1 MTSTETI
8 VRREGRIGRITLNR
22 PDAMN
27 ALTLGMVRDMWK
39 ALNAWVGD
47 REIIA
52 VAVDGAGHRGL
63 CAGGDI
69 RALYD
74 AVKAGDTESP
84 AVFWRE
90 EYKLNALIARYPKP
104 YVAFMDGVVMGGG
117 VGISAHGSHRIV
129 TEKTMIAMPETS
141 IGFFPDVGGTY
152 LLAKSPGELG
162 THVALT
168 SGRLNAADAILT
180 GLADTQIASSSWP
193 ALVAELTQVK
203 SANEVGRTV
212 AGIIA
217 KHVSAAEPSKLAAD
231 RAWIDRCYRPDSV
244 EAIIAALQAAPEPE
258 ANKAAATILKNSPT
272 ALKVT
277 LRALRADRAEASL
290 EPCLD
295 EEYRMALRLAFGPD
309 FAEGIRAAVV
319 DKDRKPKWHPATLAE
334 VGQVDIDHV
343 FETLGANELGLAPEH
358 G

>member
-8 VRREGRIGRITLNR
+8 VRREGHLGRITLNR

-27 ALTLGMVRDMWK
+27 ALTLGMVRDLWA
-39 ALNAWVGD
+39 ALTAWENDPAVA
-47 REIIA
+47 A

-74 AVKAGDTESP
+74 AVKAGDTEGP
-84 AVFWRE
+84 ATFWRE
-90 EYKLNALIARYPKP
+90 EYRLNALIARYSKP
-104 YVAFMDGVVMGGG
+104 YIAFMDGVVMGGG
-117 VGISAHGSHRIV
+117 VGVSAHGSHRIV

-152 LLAKSPGELG
+152 LLAKAPGELG

-168 SGRLNAADAILT
+168 SGRLSGADAIAC
-180 GLADTQIASSSWP
+180 GLADFYMEAARWP
-193 ALVAELTQVK
+193 ELVAALGASQGSDPKSVLAQFTSPAPASEL
-203 SANEVGRTV
+203 AR
-212 AGIIA
+212 A
-217 KHVSAAEPSKLAAD
+217 
-231 RAWIDRCYRPDSV
+231 RAWIDRCYAHDSV

-258 ANKAAATILKNSPT
+258 AQKAANAIARNSPT

-277 LRALRADRAEASL
+277 LRALRADRAEARL

-295 EEYRMALRLAFGPD
+295 EEYRMALRLAFAPD
-309 FAEGIRAAVV
+309 FAEGVRAAVV
-319 DKDRKPKWHPATLAE
+319 DKDRKPKWQPAALAA
-334 VGQVDIDHV
+334 VSPADIDHV
-343 FETLGANELGLAPEH
+343 FASLGDNELGLSPGH